1 MACTPIVSL
10 KLDDESKAALK
21 RIKQHK
27 KIAKVVG
34 VMTSIGVLN
43 SIFTKN
49 KLPVSAFNI
58 TQTDWE
64 SYSKAMEALPRYQKA
79 IIEQEVKL
87 MILHYQMNGYDRRHV
102 LFWKGIL
109 NGCK

>member
-1 MACTPIVSL
+1 MACTPIVNL
-10 KLDDESKAALK
+10 TLDDESKAALE

-27 KIAKVVG
+27 KFAKVVG
-34 VMTSIGVLN
+34 IFASAGVLN

-58 TQTDWE
+58 TQTDWDLYAQ
-64 SYSKAMEALPRYQKA
+64 SMASLPRVQKK
-79 IIEQEVKL
+79 IIEKEVQL

-102 LFWKGIL
+102 NFWKGIL